1 MKANLRPKMKNL
13 NANLQRFVGQ
23 LKKDGLWESTVIVV
37 TSEFARTIT
46 PNAGDGSDHAY
57 GQHTMIM
64 GGSVAGGKIVGH
76 YPSDISPSSPIDDGS
91 KRGRFLPTTSNDAFW
106 NAILQWYGVT
116 DENDLNYCLPNR
128 GNTINPV
135 SGDVT
140 GVGGLV
146 SPLFNMADLFKTGS
160 ISESRG
166 LRAGATN

>member
-1 MKANLRPKMKNL
+1 MKANLRPKMRKL
-13 NANLQRFVGQ
+13 NANLKRFVGQ

-76 YPSDISPSSPIDDGS
+76 YPSDISPSSPLDDGS

-116 DENDLNYCLPNR
+116 EDKDLNYCLPNR

-135 SGDVT
+135 SGEVT

-160 ISESRG
+160 VSESRG